1 MELEGTLRQFALSEL
16 LSLMVSSAV
25 TGALALSGE
34 GESGRVWSRSGRI
47 VHATLGMLRGVAAL
61 ERMAELREARFH
73 FVSGEK
79 INDESLW
86 SDPWLALGMV
96 LRHERLM
103 QQIRPFIPG
112 LAWQPVLRAEGGKNG
127 VRLPADA
134 WPLIAAIDGQR
145 SITEIAAFLDY
156 DRNNTA
162 LAFVWLAKRALV
174 SFRPPRRHV
183 VIRQLPSRSVHAQQ
197 G

>member
-1 MELEGTLRQFALSEL
+1 MELEGTLKQFALSEL

-34 GESGRVWSRSGRI
+34 NESGRIWSRSGRL
-47 VHATLGMLRGVAAL
+47 VHAIFGELRGVAAL
-61 ERMAELREARFH
+61 ERMAELREARFR
-73 FVSGEK
+73 FQSGVK

-103 QQIRPFIPG
+103 QKLRPYISS
-112 LAWQPVLRAEGGKNG
+112 LSWQPLLRAEGGTNG

-134 WPLIAAIDGQR
+134 WPLIAAADGQR
-145 SITEIAAFLDY
+145 SISEIAANLDY

-162 LAFVWLAKRALV
+162 LAFLWLAKRDLV
-174 SFRPPRRHV
+174 SFQPPRRV
-183 VIRQLPSRSVHAQQ
+183 RIRQLPSHILRAQQ
-197 G
+197 